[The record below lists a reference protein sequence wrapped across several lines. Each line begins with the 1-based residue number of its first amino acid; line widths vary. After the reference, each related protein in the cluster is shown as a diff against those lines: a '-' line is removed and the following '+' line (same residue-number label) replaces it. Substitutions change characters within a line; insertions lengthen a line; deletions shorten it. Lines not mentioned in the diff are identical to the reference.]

1 MIVEKAQIEQT
12 LRPLVGLPLSDMG
25 RFAGWQRFEFGPQK
39 PFINT
44 KEQEATKADYA
55 IDVSC
60 GWRIVGPEGIVVG
73 SDDYGPGSERHD
85 EQAKPFFRMLAQ
97 SPPVVE
103 SVRVDAVGSVHF
115 ALTGDYSL
123 DILPM
128 GGSQEDRWIFLPP
141 GAGAFMLDE
150 QGFGS

>member
-73 SDDYGPGSERHD
+73 SDDYGPGAVTARRRVGQSRCCGERSLRPD
-85 EQAKPFFRMLAQ
+85 GRLLAGHPTDGGQ
-97 SPPVVE
+97 PGR
-103 SVRVDAVGSVHF
+103 SVDFPASW
-115 ALTGDYSL
+115 
-123 DILPM
+123 
-128 GGSQEDRWIFLPP
+128 GGSIH
-141 GAGAFMLDE
+141 AGRA
-150 QGFGS
+150 GIWVVN